1 MEKFENEIADKQKQ
15 GNERLNKICPKMA
28 IGSKEERQREQ
39 AKYIQDVSHN
49 RQCFKSA
56 VWIVGQ
62 WPACRPRD
70 RKVAGSHSAP
80 IGCWS
85 TQIRLIKL
93 DRSQKTVTKSQ
104 FSDEYGQAL
113 GNTYLGTYCSFVL
126 RFETVFE
133 NSLSLSL
140 STMPVFHIKS
150 FSKTDSSERTSSNP

>member
-1 MEKFENEIADKQKQ
+1 
-15 GNERLNKICPKMA
+15 MA

-39 AKYIQDVSHN
+39 AKYIQDISHN

-150 FSKTDSSERTSSNP
+150 FSKTDSSETTSSNP